1 MRTTL
6 TAALIAGAFAVPAPA
21 FAQDPAPPASQG
33 GFRIEGL
40 VGYDSARIQDNNDG
54 GVVYGVGVGYDFQ
67 TGRAVLGIEA
77 EATESTNQGCTQDLI
92 FVGDSFCADAGR
104 ELYIGARAGVL
115 VGRNVLLYGKAG
127 YTNARFHV
135 DYDDGTPAGTN
146 NFSFSQNLDGLR
158 VGLGAQF
165 GISRNTYV
173 RTEGRYSNYEQGSDR
188 GQVTAAFGFRF

>member
-1 MRTTL
+1 MRLKFIAVLFATVC
-6 TAALIAGAFAVPAPA
+6 TATPAL
-21 FAQDPAPPASQG
+21 AQDPPASQG

-40 VGYDSARIQDNNDG
+40 VGYDSARIQDNEDG

-77 EATESTNQGCTQDLI
+77 EATESTNQGCASDVFLI
-92 FVGDSFCADAGR
+92 GDSLCADAGR
-104 ELYIGARAGVL
+104 ELYVGARAGVL

-135 DYDDGTPAGTN
+135 DYDDGTPGGGGDIA
-146 NFSFSQNLDGLR
+146 FSQNLDGLR

-165 GISRNTYV
+165 GITRNTYF
-173 RTEGRYSNYEQGSDR
+173 RTEGRYSNYEGGSDR
-188 GQVTAAFGFRF
+188 GQVTGAFGFRF